1 MVMVA
6 VRALGGT
13 NYVRSEHVL
22 AVQST
27 PTGGSVVVMNGG
39 VMVQSSELSKDVAER
54 LANALLDGASARSNP
69 PERPAQD
76 G

>member
-6 VRALGGT
+6 IKALGGT
-13 NYVRSEHVL
+13 NYVRAENVI

-27 PTGGSVVVMNGG
+27 PTGGSIVVMEGG

-54 LANALLDGASARSNP
+54 LASALLSPSGQPPDRAA
-69 PERPAQD
+69 PER

>member
-1 MVMVA
+1 MIMMA
-6 VRALGGT
+6 IKTLGGT
-13 NYVRSEHVL
+13 NYVRAEHVM

-39 VMVQSSELSKDVAER
+39 VMVQSSELSKDIAER
-54 LANALLDGASARSNP
+54 LANVLQEP
-69 PERPAQD
+69 PAQPPPQRPVPVH